1 MFQLVR
7 FFLLTSAVAVAVVVV
22 TVIFYRQDEIRRLIA
37 VAEGQNVILA
47 QSLANTIWPR
57 FSSYITSASDLD
69 RDTLRTRPETQQIDG
84 AVKAISTGL
93 PTLKVK
99 IYSLD
104 GLTVFSSER
113 DEIGE
118 DKSTNVGF
126 FAAARDGKPASRLTS
141 RNRFSS
147 FEGTV
152 LNRDAVESY
161 LPIRQENGQIE
172 GVFELY
178 SDVTPLLA
186 NIQRSTNDLMIGAT
200 VAFIVLYGTLFVIVR
215 RADRTIKHQYVD
227 ISEKNA
233 ALTREIAERKR
244 FEDALK
250 TAHDEL
256 EHRVA
261 DRTRELTDEIAERK
275 RAEDQARQH
284 RDELTRVGAVIVMGE
299 MATSIAHE
307 LNQPLTVISGCA
319 QVCLDKL
326 RSKGVK
332 PEGLRDPIEQM
343 ADQAKRANDIIRR
356 VRGFISKGDEVRGRI
371 DVNQAIH
378 DLVNLLH
385 SDAREHESAIELNL
399 ADSLPPVWAD
409 TIQIQQVVLNLA
421 HNGLEA
427 MAESKPARRCLTIR
441 TSALPDGTVEVTV
454 GDTGRGIS
462 ATVLNQVFEPFYTTK
477 PSGLGMGLAIS
488 RSIIEGHGG
497 RLWATSDGEKGT
509 VFRFV
514 LPVAEDAS
522 KAARHQET
530 TR

>member
-7 FFLLTSAVAVAVVVV
+7 FFLFTSAVAISVVVV
-22 TVIFYRQDEIRRLIA
+22 TVIFYRHDEVRRLIA
-37 VAEGQNVILA
+37 FAESQNVTLA

-57 FSSYITSASDLD
+57 FSTYITSASDLD
-69 RDTLRTRPETQQIDG
+69 GDALRARPETQKIG
-84 AVKAISTGL
+84 EAIRAVSTGL
-93 PTLKVK
+93 PILKVK
-99 IYSLD
+99 IYNLD

-113 DEIGE
+113 EEIGE

-126 FAAARDGKPASRLTS
+126 FAAARDGKPASKLTS

-178 SDVTPLLA
+178 SDVTSLLA
-186 NIQRSTNDLMIGAT
+186 KIRRSTNDLVIGAT
-200 VAFIVLYGTLFVIVR
+200 VVFVVLYGTLFVIVR
-215 RADRTIKHQYVD
+215 RADRTIKRQYAD
-227 ISEKNA
+227 ISDKNA

-244 FEDALK
+244 FEDALER
-250 TAHDEL
+250 AHGEL
-256 EHRVA
+256 EQRVA
-261 DRTRELTDEIAERK
+261 DRTRALTDEIAERK
-275 RAEDQARQH
+275 RAEDQARRH
-284 RDELTRVGAVIVMGE
+284 RNELARVGAVVVMGE
-299 MATSIAHE
+299 MATSLAHE

-326 RSKGVK
+326 RSKAVK
-332 PEGLRDPIEQM
+332 PQELRDPVGQIAEQ
-343 ADQAKRANDIIRR
+343 AQRANDIIRR
-356 VRGFISKGDEVRGRI
+356 IRGFIAKGDEERSRI
-371 DVNQAIH
+371 DANRVIH
-378 DLVNLLH
+378 DLVNLLQ
-385 SDAREHESAIELNL
+385 SDAREHESAVELDL
-399 ADSLPPVWAD
+399 ADSLPTVWAD

-421 HNGLEA
+421 HNAFEA

-441 TSALPDGTVEVTV
+441 TSAVPDGTVEVAV

-462 ATVLNQVFEPFYTTK
+462 ATTLDRIFEPFYTTK
-477 PSGLGMGLAIS
+477 ASGLGMGLAIS
-488 RSIIEGHGG
+488 HSIIEGHGG
-497 RLWATSDGEKGT
+497 RLWATSDVESGT

-514 LPVAEDAS
+514 LPVAEDAFEATCHR
-522 KAARHQET
+522 AA